1 MDEIFP
7 PTTPNPIGDNEK
19 ILDSETLEIES
30 DKNNKI
36 EIKIS
41 KKQTHFTI
49 EAKNKYI
56 IEPIIYYSKKTI
68 EEIKM
73 NKYFL
78 MFDNLDEIYSEILS
92 LMKNNKV
99 SINEEINQLIIKIPL
114 SNTKIKEIKIILNKK
129 EKSDKERI
137 DDLYSIIDNMKSY
150 YDKKIDELININHQ
164 QNNKIIELNN
174 INQQQNNKINELNNK
189 IENLKEIIEGYKND
203 INIPKN
209 QNIQSI
215 FSDSLIINKN
225 KNYISNLNNWI
236 NQREGK
242 FNTKLL
248 FRKSIN
254 GNSFNEFHRLCDNQG
269 KTLVLIQTDNNLI
282 IGGYTTK
289 DWNISRI
296 WYKDD
301 KSFLFSL
308 TNGKIFPIKRGCEAI
323 LGSKEFGPW
332 FAYIGFLNRGRKD
345 LTQGIFYYCLG
356 DESYE
361 NFNEIIPNNYK
372 DTYFDVKEVEI
383 YKIY

>member
-1 MDEIFP
+1 MDEILP
-7 PTTPNPIGDNEK
+7 PTTPNPIYDNEK
-19 ILDSETLEIES
+19 ILDTETLEIES

-68 EEIKM
+68 EEIKI

-92 LMKNNKV
+92 LMKNNKI

-137 DDLYSIIDNMKSY
+137 DGLYSIIDNMKSY

-203 INIPKN
+203 INILKN
-209 QNIQSI
+209 EKSI

-289 DWNISRI
+289 DWNTSEK

-308 TNGKIFPIKRGCEAI
+308 TNGKIFPIKRGYNAI
-323 LGSKEFGPW
+323 RGSKELGPW
-332 FAYIGFLNRGRKD
+332 FAYIGFRNLGRKD
-345 LTQGIFYYCLG
+345 LTQGIFHYRQG

-361 NFNEIIPNNYK
+361 NYNEIIPNNNK

>member
-1 MDEIFP
+1 
-7 PTTPNPIGDNEK
+7 
-19 ILDSETLEIES
+19 
-30 DKNNKI
+30 
-36 EIKIS
+36 
-41 KKQTHFTI
+41 
-49 EAKNKYI
+49 
-56 IEPIIYYSKKTI
+56 
-68 EEIKM
+68 
-73 NKYFL
+73 
-78 MFDNLDEIYSEILS
+78 
-92 LMKNNKV
+92 
-99 SINEEINQLIIKIPL
+99 
-114 SNTKIKEIKIILNKK
+114 
-129 EKSDKERI
+129 
-137 DDLYSIIDNMKSY
+137 MKSY

-289 DWNISRI
+289 DWNTSGK

-308 TNGKIFPIKRGCEAI
+308 INGKIFPIKRGCEAI

-361 NFNEIIPNNYK
+361 NFNEIIPNNNK

-383 YKIY
+383 YKIYLILLFLRSIKFNQYILI